1 MDARCRQDISVRTAP
16 VEVYG
21 EPGSIPTVAAI
32 SPSSGPVSGGTPVTI
47 TGTGFSTIP
56 GVTAVDFGITAALEV
71 SCSSKTSC
79 TATSPGEVAG
89 TVDVTVGTANGTSTT
104 SVAVGFTYVPIPTV
118 TKITPASGPTKA
130 STKVTI
136 RGSKFLGTVSVH
148 FGGKLATG
156 VRVVLSSEITAT
168 APSRPGAVYVTVS
181 TLGGSSQATTAA
193 KYTFVA
199 PPTITEVTPTL
210 GPTKGGTT
218 VTIWGSNF
226 VGTVLVRFGEKRG
239 TAVRVLSSSEVT
251 VTAPPGS
258 GTVYVTASALG
269 GSSETSATSRY
280 RY

>member
-1 MDARCRQDISVRTAP
+1 M
-16 VEVYG
+16 
-21 EPGSIPTVAAI
+21 
-32 SPSSGPVSGGTPVTI
+32 
-47 TGTGFSTIP
+47 
-56 GVTAVDFGITAALEV
+56 
-71 SCSSKTSC
+71 
-79 TATSPGEVAG
+79 
-89 TVDVTVGTANGTSTT
+89 
-104 SVAVGFTYVPIPTV
+104 
-118 TKITPASGPTKA
+118 
-130 STKVTI
+130 
-136 RGSKFLGTVSVH
+136 
-148 FGGKLATG
+148 
-156 VRVVLSSEITAT
+156 RVVLSSEITAT

-269 GSSETSATSRY
+269 GSSETSATNRY